1 MIGMIIIALLSII
14 GKVIA
19 FDDSNLGLGLL
30 RELAVEESVKRLLI
44 RQRLLNDETGNKRLL
59 FGARPVGNRLLKEAK
74 MSRFLDVDDYEPNL
88 LY

>member
-30 RELAVEESVKRLLI
+30 RELAVEES
-44 RQRLLNDETGNKRLL
+44 RLLNDMTANRRLL
-59 FGARPVGNRLLKEAK
+59 FKGFGKGIGRPISN
-74 MSRFLDVDDYEPNL
+74 RFLDVDDYEPNL
-88 LY
+88 L